1 MFDNNYIHER
11 VQVDQWNADRT
22 NYYTDN
28 VYVYEKQWLMG
39 SLSTAVNMFLDND
52 CGTVQE
58 LMGIMATV
66 IYNDLHYRERPFTYD
81 DADHLYEWIPD
92 LVRERQATPDEWED
106 ILSCAMDSWISEM
119 FEDYEFD

>member
-1 MFDNNYIHER
+1 MFNMSYIADECCVDN
-11 VQVDQWNADRT
+11 WNWDRT
-22 NYYTDN
+22 EYYTDY
-28 VYVYEKQWLMG
+28 VTVYEKQWLMG
-39 SLSTAVNMFLDND
+39 SLSSAIQMFVDED
-52 CGTVQE
+52 CATLQE

-66 IYNDLHYRERPFTYD
+66 MYSDMHYTEHPFDYE

-92 LVRERQATPDEWED
+92 LLTERKQSPEEWDD